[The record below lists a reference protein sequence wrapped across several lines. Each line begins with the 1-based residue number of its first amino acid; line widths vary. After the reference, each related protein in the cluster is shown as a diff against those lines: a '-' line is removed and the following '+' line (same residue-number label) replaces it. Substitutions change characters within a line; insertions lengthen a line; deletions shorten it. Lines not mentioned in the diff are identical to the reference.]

1 MAEMSDVS
9 ELFEKRVYRKS
20 RSENSVN
27 TYSRSLG
34 RFLDYVGLSAEEL
47 AEKVRNG
54 AFNVVDSLNRWLDDL
69 NTRDTAP
76 RTQQVYFH
84 AVKKFV
90 EVIVPESQVNWK
102 LVELPKTWSV
112 EEDRPPTKQE
122 LKDILNHGNLKDR
135 ALILLAVSSGLRE
148 GTLAELQIG
157 DVDFDAYEDVAVI
170 KVRPEAAKQRIGY
183 VAFAT
188 PEAKNALKQ
197 YLELRKRRK
206 GEKETSLFNCKTD
219 AIRARWLRL
228 LRKADK
234 AQKKRKFHQLHF
246 HTLRKFFRT
255 NLELAGVSTSFRER
269 LLGHKGEYLDE
280 AYFKPQMQALL
291 NEYRKAIPN
300 LTILEPLADYE
311 EIRKK
316 QLLDTARLM
325 GFGEEKL
332 RRLEEVLARAK
343 TTDEAIEEFKK
354 LSENPTDPQQKNN
367 NIKIVKGEKELLS
380 HLENGWTLVKELN
393 HNKYLI
399 SS

>member
-1 MAEMSDVS
+1 MSGVS

-27 TYSRSLG
+27 TYSRSLA
-34 RFLDYVGLSAEEL
+34 RFLDYTGFSAEEL
-47 AEKVRNG
+47 AMKVKDG
-54 AFNVVDSLNRWLDDL
+54 TVNVVDSLNHWLDDL
-69 NTRDTAP
+69 NAKDIAP
-76 RTQQVYFH
+76 RSQKVYYH
-84 AVKKFV
+84 SVRKFV
-90 EVIVPESQVNWK
+90 EVTVPEAQVNWK

-122 LKDILNHGNLKDR
+122 MKDILNHGNLKDR

-148 GTLAELQIG
+148 GTIVELQVG
-157 DVDFDAYEDVAVI
+157 DVDFDAYEDVAVV
-170 KVRPEAAKQRIGY
+170 KVRPEAAKQRIAY
-183 VAFAT
+183 VTFTT
-188 PEAKNALKQ
+188 PEAKNALKH
-197 YLELRKRRK
+197 YLDLKKRRK

-219 AIRARWLRL
+219 AIRARWNRL
-228 LRKADK
+228 LRKADR

-246 HTLRKFFRT
+246 HTLRKYFRT

-280 AYFKPQMQALL
+280 SYFKPQMQELL

-300 LTILEPLADYE
+300 LTILEPLAEYE
-311 EIRKK
+311 DIRKR

-332 RRLEEVLARAK
+332 KRLEEVLARAK
-343 TTDEAIEEFKK
+343 TTDEAIKEFKK
-354 LSENPTDPQQKNN
+354 LSENQAQNN
-367 NIKIVKGEKELLS
+367 NNVKIVRGEKELLK
-380 HLENGWTLVKELN
+380 HLENGWNLTKELN
-393 HNKYLI
+393 HDKYLL

>member
-170 KVRPEAAKQRIGY
+170 KVRPEAAKQRVGY

-197 YLELRKRRK
+197 YMELRKRRK

-234 AQKKRKFHQLHF
+234 AQKMENSHQIHF
-246 HTLRKFFRT
+246 HT
-255 NLELAGVSTSFRER
+255 
-269 LLGHKGEYLDE
+269 
-280 AYFKPQMQALL
+280 
-291 NEYRKAIPN
+291 
-300 LTILEPLADYE
+300 
-311 EIRKK
+311 IR
-316 QLLDTARLM
+316 
-325 GFGEEKL
+325 
-332 RRLEEVLARAK
+332 
-343 TTDEAIEEFKK
+343 
-354 LSENPTDPQQKNN
+354 
-367 NIKIVKGEKELLS
+367 
-380 HLENGWTLVKELN
+380 
-393 HNKYLI
+393 
-399 SS
+399 

>member
-1 MAEMSDVS
+1 LSDVS

-27 TYSRSLG
+27 TYSRSLE
-34 RFLDYVGLSAEEL
+34 RFLDYVGFSAEEL
-47 AEKVRNG
+47 AEKVQNG
-54 AFNVVDSLNRWLDDL
+54 TFNVVDSLNRWLDDL
-69 NTRDTAP
+69 NAHDTAP
-76 RTQQVYFH
+76 RTQHVYFQ

-90 EVIVPESQVNWK
+90 EVTVPDAQVKWK

-122 LKDILNHGNLKDR
+122 LKDVLNHGTLKDR
-135 ALILLAVSSGLRE
+135 ALILLAVSSGMRE
-148 GTLAELQIG
+148 GTLAELQTG
-157 DVDFDAYEDVAVI
+157 DIDFDAFEDVAVI
-170 KVRPEAAKQRIGY
+170 KVRPEAAKQRVGY

-219 AIRARWLRL
+219 AIRARWNRL
-228 LRKADK
+228 LKKANK
-234 AQKKRKFHQLHF
+234 AQKKRKFHSLHF

-300 LTILEPLADYE
+300 LTIIEPLAEYE
-311 EIRKK
+311 EIRKR

-332 RRLEEVLARAK
+332 KRLEEVLARAK

-354 LSENPTDPQQKNN
+354 LSDDPDDPNRKNN
-367 NIKIVKGEKELLS
+367 NVKIVKGEKELLS
-380 HLENGWTLVKELN
+380 HLESGWTLVKELN

-399 SS
+399 KS

>member
-1 MAEMSDVS
+1 MSKVL
-9 ELFEKRVYRKS
+9 ELFVKRVYRKS

-27 TYSRSLG
+27 TYSRSLD

-47 AEKVRNG
+47 AEKAQNG
-54 AFNVVDSLNRWLDDL
+54 TFNVVDSLNRWLDDL

-76 RTQQVYFH
+76 RTQHVYFH

-90 EVIVPESQVNWK
+90 EVTVPESKVNWK

-122 LKDILNHGNLKDR
+122 IKDILNHGNLKDR
-135 ALILLAVSSGLRE
+135 AIVLLAVSSGVRE
-148 GTLAELQIG
+148 GTLAELQTG
-157 DVDFDAYEDVAVI
+157 DVDFEAFEDVAMI
-170 KVRPEAAKQRIGY
+170 KVRPEAAKQRVGH

-197 YLELRKRRK
+197 YLELRRRRK
-206 GEKETSLFNCKTD
+206 GEKELSLFNCETD
-219 AIRARWLRL
+219 AIRARWNRL
-228 LRKADK
+228 LKKADK

-280 AYFKPQMQALL
+280 AYFKPQMQELL

-300 LTILEPLADYE
+300 LTILEPMADYE
-311 EIRKK
+311 EIRKR

-354 LSENPTDPQQKNN
+354 LSEAQTDPEQRN
-367 NIKIVKGEKELLS
+367 NIKVVKGEKELVS
-380 HLENGWTLVKELN
+380 HLENGWTIIKELN
-393 HNKYLI
+393 HDKYLL
-399 SS
+399 SF

>member
-1 MAEMSDVS
+1 MH

-27 TYSRSLG
+27 TYLRSLE
-34 RFLDYVGLSAEEL
+34 RFLGYVGLSAEAL
-47 AEKVRNG
+47 AEKVKNG
-54 AFNVVDSLNRWLDDL
+54 TFNVVDSLNRWLDDL

-76 RTQQVYFH
+76 RTQKVYFH

-90 EVIVPESQVNWK
+90 EVTVPESQVNWK
-102 LVELPKTWSV
+102 MVELPKTWSV

-135 ALILLAVSSGLRE
+135 AIVLLAVSSGMRE
-148 GTLAELQIG
+148 GTLAELQVG
-157 DVDFDAYEDVAVI
+157 DVDFDAFEDIAVI
-170 KVRPEAAKQRIGY
+170 KVRPEAAKQRIAY
-183 VAFAT
+183 VTFAT
-188 PEAKNALKQ
+188 PEAKNALRQ
-197 YLELRKRRK
+197 YLDLRKRRK
-206 GEKETSLFNCKTD
+206 GERETSLLNCKTD
-219 AIRARWLRL
+219 AIRARWNRL

-246 HTLRKFFRT
+246 HTLRKYFRT

-280 AYFKPQMQALL
+280 SYFKPQMQELL

-300 LTILEPLADYE
+300 LTILEPMADYE

-332 RRLEEVLARAK
+332 KRLEEVLARAK

-354 LSENPTDPQQKNN
+354 LSENQAQNN
-367 NIKIVKGEKELLS
+367 NNVKIVRGEKELLK
-380 HLENGWTLVKELN
+380 HLENGWTLAKELN
-393 HNKYLI
+393 HDKYLLK
-399 SS
+399 S